1 MKNRSNIKIIY
12 EDNHLLVVEK
22 PQNMLTQ
29 GDQTGD
35 EDLLTALKEDIKERY
50 NKPGNVFLGLV
61 HRLDRP
67 VGGAMIFAK
76 TSKAASR
83 LSDQIRTRE
92 FDKAYMAVIH
102 GVPGKLSDTL
112 VNYLV
117 KDEKTNTV
125 RVVDDP
131 EMANGNGALS
141 PAGLLR
147 PSGLSGASNAAGMVS
162 HSSGIASMVLHSSGS
177 SDTLRLSRSSGAHDP
192 SESAKKAVLDYTVK
206 DTREGYSLVYI
217 KLHTGRPH
225 QIRVQFAAIGHPL
238 YGDQKYGTSVNK
250 PGMQL
255 ALWSVE
261 IGFAHPVLK
270 EYVSFNSSPPSTY
283 PWNLFK

>member
-1 MKNRSNIKIIY
+1 MGKRRDFKIIY

-22 PQNMLTQ
+22 PPNMLTQ

-35 EDLLTALKEDIKERY
+35 EDLLTILKEDIRQRY
-50 NKPGNVFLGLV
+50 NKPGSVFLGLV

-67 VGGAMIFAK
+67 VGGIMVFAK

-83 LSDQIRTRE
+83 LSEQIRTGE
-92 FDKAYMAVIH
+92 FDKTYLAVVH
-102 GVPGKLSDTL
+102 GVPDMLSGTL

-125 RVVDDP
+125 RVADI
-131 EMANGNGALS
+131 
-141 PAGLLR
+141 PADKDCYSSR
-147 PSGLSGASNAAGMVS
+147 DHCSFNDNNPSKG
-162 HSSGIASMVLHSSGS
+162 HFSSG
-177 SDTLRLSRSSGAHDP
+177 
-192 SESAKKAVLDYTVK
+192 SAKKAVLDYTVK
-206 DTREGYSLVYI
+206 GSAGAVDAVGAVHADGSAGGYSLVSI
-217 KLHTGRPH
+217 RLHTGRPH

-238 YGDQKYGTSVNK
+238 YGDQKYGALLNK

-261 IGFAHPVLK
+261 IGFIHPTLR
-270 EYVSFNSSPPSTY
+270 EHISFSSAPPPVY

>member
-1 MKNRSNIKIIY
+1 MYMGNGRDVKIIY

-22 PQNMLTQ
+22 PQNILTQ

-35 EDLLTALKEDIKERY
+35 EDLLTVLKEDIRQRY
-50 NKPGNVFLGLV
+50 DKPGNVYLGLV

-67 VGGAMIFAK
+67 AGGVMVFAK

-83 LSDQIRTRE
+83 LSDQVRTGT
-92 FDKAYMAVIH
+92 FGKKYLAVVH
-102 GVPGKLSDTL
+102 GVPDEPTGTL

-117 KDEKTNTV
+117 KDEAANTV
-125 RVVDDP
+125 KAVDGIGDP
-131 EMANGNGALS
+131 ASDL
-141 PAGLLR
+141 PAG
-147 PSGLSGASNAAGMVS
+147 
-162 HSSGIASMVLHSSGS
+162 
-177 SDTLRLSRSSGAHDP
+177 
-192 SESAKKAVLDYTVK
+192 AKKAVLDYEVIEAA
-206 DTREGYSLVYI
+206 DGLSLVRI

-238 YGDQKYGTSVNK
+238 YGDQKYGASLNE

-261 IGFAHPVLK
+261 ISFIHPTLREQVT
-270 EYVSFNSSPPSTY
+270 FSSDPPGAY
-283 PWNLFK
+283 PWTLFRQTLPL